1 MSLGI
6 KAGLLSRLNQ
16 QEQTIM
22 QLQSDSLKH
31 ELSQQQHE
39 SEVEQLQYQLA
50 ERDKEVSALRS
61 ELVRREKTVDKQ
73 RVELEDAMRHIEE
86 LQFAQ
91 VCVAVHADFCVMN
104 ARLKVHNSSPPA
116 FVWLWPNGFSAGL
129 QIKWSG
135 IESWLRSLCCV
146 LFTFIAHLIPGVL
159 ICPGILNTGI
169 TLQFS
174 WATIPSQVE
183 SRNTPGHFMK
193 GKERK
198 MTRRDAT

>member
-1 MSLGI
+1 MQLVIMSPGI
-6 KAGLLSRLNQ
+6 KAGLLSRLNL

-31 ELSQQQHE
+31 ELSQQQHK

-91 VCVAVHADFCVMN
+91 VCGSTCGFLGREETTVMSI
-104 ARLKVHNSSPPA
+104 SSLLG
-116 FVWLWPNGFSAGL
+116 WNLS
-129 QIKWSG
+129 
-135 IESWLRSLCCV
+135 
-146 LFTFIAHLIPGVL
+146 
-159 ICPGILNTGI
+159 
-169 TLQFS
+169 
-174 WATIPSQVE
+174 
-183 SRNTPGHFMK
+183 
-193 GKERK
+193 
-198 MTRRDAT
+198 

>member
-6 KAGLLSRLNQ
+6 KAGLLSRLNF

-31 ELSQQQHE
+31 ELSQQQHK

-91 VCVAVHADFCVMN
+91 VCVVIQEYFF
-104 ARLKVHNSSPPA
+104 SP
-116 FVWLWPNGFSAGL
+116 W
-129 QIKWSG
+129 
-135 IESWLRSLCCV
+135 
-146 LFTFIAHLIPGVL
+146 
-159 ICPGILNTGI
+159 
-169 TLQFS
+169 LQFKLIQLVPDNETWLFQICCDFKLIDPVPCCS
-174 WATIPSQVE
+174 IWVGEGWVHIFLGMFVCSQSQFFEIRV
-183 SRNTPGHFMK
+183 NFLF
-193 GKERK
+193 
-198 MTRRDAT
+198 

>member
-1 MSLGI
+1 MPLGI
-6 KAGLLSRLNQ
+6 KAGLLSRLNL

-31 ELSQQQHE
+31 ELSQQQHK

-91 VCVAVHADFCVMN
+91 VCVVTQEYFF
-104 ARLKVHNSSPPA
+104 SP
-116 FVWLWPNGFSAGL
+116 W
-129 QIKWSG
+129 
-135 IESWLRSLCCV
+135 
-146 LFTFIAHLIPGVL
+146 
-159 ICPGILNTGI
+159 
-169 TLQFS
+169 LQFKLIQLDPDNQTRLFQICCDFKLIGRCIYFWS
-174 WATIPSQVE
+174 CLYVLRVSSLRYTCKSQLSFL
-183 SRNTPGHFMK
+183 SRDVHVLDFVAISLLLTNICSFLVTG
-193 GKERK
+193 GTWQTSR
-198 MTRRDAT
+198 